1 MAGEHTQLDGLNPDL
16 GPGARSRAR
25 FEGEDDKPRE
35 ACGVFGIYAP
45 EQDVARLAYFGLYAL
60 QHRGQESA
68 GIAVGDG
75 ERIRCHKAMG
85 LVGEV
90 FSGEAIDRLRGR
102 VALGHVRYS
111 TTGESAVE
119 NAQPLVFHYQH
130 GMLALGHNGNL
141 TNYGE
146 LRQKL
151 AGEGAV
157 FQTTTDSE
165 LIVSLLARTTRDNLA
180 EGILKTM
187 SLIRG
192 AYSLA
197 VITENR
203 LYGVRDPMGV
213 RPLCLGRYRQGY
225 ALASESA
232 ALDTIGAEFIR
243 DVEPGEVVMIDER
256 GITSLHDH
264 YPSRRALCIFEFV
277 YFARPDSVIDGLNVQ
292 RARGALGRELARE
305 YPLQADLVVPVPD
318 SATCAALAYA
328 AETGIP
334 FSEGLIKNRYIGRT
348 FIRPSQAL
356 RDLGVRMKLNV
367 VREVL
372 DGKRVVLIDDSIV
385 RGTTSSKI
393 VQMIRD
399 AGAKEVHML
408 VSSPPIH
415 HSCYYGIDT
424 SRRSELIAA
433 SNDLAGITALIGAD
447 SLNYLSLDGLY
458 AAMAPLT
465 PEGFC
470 VACFNGH
477 YPIPAPEAGEQV
489 VQACSC

>member
-1 MAGEHTQLDGLNPDL
+1 MEREHIQCDGLAPDDE
-16 GPGARSRAR
+16 PGMPE
-25 FEGEDDKPRE
+25 FEDDKPRE
-35 ACGVFGIYAP
+35 ACGVFGIYGP
-45 EQDVARLAYFGLYAL
+45 GLDVARLAYFGLYAL

-75 ERIRCHKAMG
+75 AVIRCQKGMG

-90 FSGEAIDRLRGR
+90 FSGEDIDKLKGK

-141 TNYGE
+141 TNYHE
-146 LRQKL
+146 LSRQL

-165 LIVSLLARTTRDNLA
+165 LIVSILARTTKDNLA
-180 EGILKTM
+180 DGILKTM
-187 SLIRG
+187 SLIKG
-192 AYSLA
+192 AYSLV

-203 LYGVRDPMGV
+203 LFGIRDPLGV

-225 ALASESA
+225 VLASESA

-243 DVEPGEVVMIDER
+243 DVEPGEVVMIDDN
-256 GITSLHDH
+256 GVTSLRNH
-264 YPSRRALCIFEFV
+264 YPSKRALCIFEFV

-292 RARGALGRELARE
+292 RSRGALGRELARE
-305 YPLQADLVVPVPD
+305 HPIQADLVVPVPD

-356 RDLGVRMKLNV
+356 RSLGVQMKLNT

-372 DGKRVVLIDDSIV
+372 NGKRVVLIDDSIV

-408 VSSPPIH
+408 VSSPPINY
-415 HSCYYGIDT
+415 SCYYGIDT

-433 SNDLAGITALIGAD
+433 SRNLDEILALIGAD
-447 SLNYLSLDGLY
+447 SLNYLSLEGLY
-458 AAMAPLT
+458 AAMAPLA
-465 PEGFC
+465 PDSFC
-470 VACFNGH
+470 VACFSGA
-477 YPIPAPEAGEQV
+477 YPIPVPEAGEV
-489 VQACSC
+489 DAHACNC

>member
-1 MAGEHTQLDGLNPDL
+1 LIGRDDG
-16 GPGARSRAR
+16 
-25 FEGEDDKPRE
+25 KPRE
-35 ACGVFGIYAP
+35 ACGVFGVYGP
-45 EQDVARLAYFGLYAL
+45 GLDVARLAYFGLYAL

-75 ERIRCHKAMG
+75 ARIRCHKNMG

-90 FSGEAIDRLRGR
+90 FSGETIERLQGK

-119 NAQPLVFHYQH
+119 NAQPLVFHYRN
-130 GMLALGHNGNL
+130 GMIALGHNGNL

-146 LRQKL
+146 LRREL
-151 AGEGAV
+151 AGEGVV
-157 FQTTTDSE
+157 FQSTTDSE
-165 LIVSLLARTTRDNLA
+165 LIVSLLARATRDNLA
-180 EGILKTM
+180 EGLLKTM

-197 VITENR
+197 VITENC
-203 LYGVRDPMGV
+203 LFGVRDPMGV

-243 DVEPGEVVMIDER
+243 DLEPGEVVMIDDS
-256 GITSLHDH
+256 GITSLRSHH
-264 YPSRRALCIFEFV
+264 LSQRALCIFEFV

-292 RARGALGRELARE
+292 HARSALGRELARE
-305 YPLQADLVVPVPD
+305 YPCRADLVVPVPD

-328 AETGIP
+328 TATGIP
-334 FSEGLIKNRYIGRT
+334 FSEGLVKNRYIGRT

-356 RDLGVRMKLNV
+356 RDLGVRMKLNA

-393 VQMIRD
+393 VQMIRE

-415 HSCYYGIDT
+415 YSCYYGIDT

-433 SNDLAGITALIGAD
+433 RNDLAGIRALIGAD

-458 AAMAPLT
+458 AAMNPLL
-465 PEGFC
+465 PENFC
-470 VACFNGH
+470 VACFSGN
-477 YPIPAPEAGEQV
+477 YPIPAPEAHEQI
-489 VQACSC
+489 ARSCNC